1 VAAPESAAQGSRVV
15 LMQSH
20 GPLSYREMT
29 ESRLGTYL
37 AGLPELAARL
47 GERQALWRVHR
58 VAEGRTNLV
67 FIVEGAEGAVCIKQ
81 SLPYVRALGESA
93 PLPPERAIYE
103 EAALHLY
110 SRFTPGLVPRVLHY
124 DSELFLLVMERL
136 APHVTLRRG
145 MIEGATFPLL
155 ADHLARFLGEALFR
169 SSDLAM
175 PAAEKKERVAFF
187 CGNAEICRV
196 SEEQIFTEPYDALR
210 PGLWTSPQLDDI
222 ARAIQGDAPLKRAIA
237 VLKLRFMTEP
247 QALLHGDLRTGS
259 IMVTQDDTRII
270 DPEYAFFGPFGFDLG
285 KLLGSLLMAYFAQ
298 DGLAPPGVP
307 REAAEG
313 WLLETIIG
321 VWRGFEARF
330 LGLWRSAHG
339 GDAYPDALF
348 GGADGEASL
357 RQAQAEFMRRVL
369 EDALRFAGATMIAQV
384 LGRIRNQP
392 LDAIAD
398 PDRRAACER
407 RCLVVARELVKD
419 AQFVTDIAE
428 LADVVRSLRAGEL
441 DG

>member
-1 VAAPESAAQGSRVV
+1 MQG
-15 LMQSH
+15 Q
-20 GPLSYREMT
+20 GPLSYREMS

-37 AGLPELAARL
+37 AALPELAARL

-67 FIVEGAEGAVCIKQ
+67 FIIEGTAGSMCVKQ

-136 APHVTLRRG
+136 APHITLRRG
-145 MIEGATFPLL
+145 VIEGATFPLL
-155 ADHLARFLGEALFR
+155 AEHLARFLAEALFR
-169 SSDLAM
+169 TSDLAM
-175 PAAEKKERVAFF
+175 AATEKKERVAFF

-196 SEEQIFTEPYDALR
+196 SEEQIFTEPYASADPVR
-210 PGLWTSPQLDDI
+210 WTSPQLDDI
-222 ARAIQGDAPLKRAIA
+222 AEAIRADAPLKRAVA
-237 VLKLRFMTEP
+237 ALKLKFMTEP

-270 DPEYAFFGPFGFDLG
+270 DPEYAFFGPLGFDLG
-285 KLLGSLLMAYFAQ
+285 KLLASLLMAYFSQ
-298 DGLAPPGVP
+298 EGLGPPGEP
-307 REAAEG
+307 REAVEG
-313 WLLETIIG
+313 WLLETIEG
-321 VWRGFEARF
+321 VWRRFEERF
-330 LGLWRSAHG
+330 LGLWRSAHA

-348 GGADGEASL
+348 AGPDGADSL
-357 RQAQAEFMRRVL
+357 RQAQADYMRRVF
-369 EDALRFAGATMIAQV
+369 EDALRFAGAIIVAQV
-384 LGRIRNQP
+384 LGRMRNQP
-392 LDAIAD
+392 LAAIAD
-398 PDRRAACER
+398 PERRAACER
-407 RCLVVARELVKD
+407 RCLVVARELAKD
-419 AQFVTDIAE
+419 AQFVTDIGE
-428 LADVVRSLRAGEL
+428 LADVARSLRAGEL